1 MSIAHN
7 QTALGTASFPVLLPG
22 PAEVPA
28 EIDARAGTPTD
39 LLLVGLLRRDDS
51 WPLSSATL
59 TTVTAALA
67 WCIRGEDWL
76 GRAGAAEFAVLLD
89 AGAAENVAERL
100 VTAVTTAAGP
110 ALSAAAGIATVQPG
124 TSAHETLRRATLSLS
139 TARSLGAGTT
149 IRYAGT
155 R

>member
-7 QTALGTASFPVLLPG
+7 QTTSAGPGFPVLLPG
-22 PAEVPA
+22 PAEVLA
-28 EIDARAGTPTD
+28 EIDARSGTPTD

-51 WPLSSATL
+51 RPLSPSTL
-59 TTVTAALA
+59 TSVTAALA

-76 GRAGAAEFAVLLD
+76 GRSGSAEFAVLLE
-89 AGAAENVAERL
+89 AGAAEVVAERL
-100 VTAVTTAAGP
+100 VPAVTTAAGG
-110 ALSAAAGIATVQPG
+110 ALSAAAGVATVQSG
-124 TSAHETLRRATLSLS
+124 LAATEVLRRAMLSLN

>member
-7 QTALGTASFPVLLPG
+7 QTALGTATFPVLLPG
-22 PAEVPA
+22 PAEVVA
-28 EIDARAGTPTD
+28 EIDARSGTPTD

-51 WPLSSATL
+51 WPLSSTTL
-59 TTVTAALA
+59 TAVTAAVA
-67 WCIRGEDWL
+67 GDIRGEDWL
-76 GRAGAAEFAVLLD
+76 GRSGAAEFAVLLD
-89 AGAAENVAERL
+89 ADAAEAAAERL
-100 VTAVTTAAGP
+100 IAAVVTAGGP
-110 ALSAAAGIATVQPG
+110 ALSAAAGVATVQAG
-124 TSAHETLRRATLSLS
+124 ISATEVLRRATLSLS

>member
-7 QTALGTASFPVLLPG
+7 QTTLGTASFPVLLPG
-22 PAEVPA
+22 PAEVVA
-28 EIDARAGTPTD
+28 EIDARSGTPAD
-39 LLLVGLLRRDDS
+39 LLLVGLLRRDDT

-59 TTVTAALA
+59 TAVTAAVA
-67 WCIRGEDWL
+67 ACIRGEDWL

-89 AGAAENVAERL
+89 AGAAEVAAERL
-100 VTAVTTAAGP
+100 ITAVATAGGP
-110 ALSAAAGIATVQPG
+110 ALSASAGVAAVPAG
-124 TSAHETLRRATLSLS
+124 TSATEVLRRATLSLS